1 VPKDAITLWWWVRH
15 GPAAARASEIL
26 GRLDPPA
33 DLARLRGDV
42 EALAPRL
49 PARATWITSGARRCL
64 ETARALAAARG
75 EAPEMVA
82 EPDLLEQDFGA
93 WQGLT
98 HAEAAARD
106 PDAAA
111 RFWRDPAREA
121 PPGGE
126 SFQAMLTRIAAAIGR
141 IADRHPGGDLVLIAH
156 AGTIRA
162 ALAHALD
169 LPADAA
175 LRFAVDPLSL
185 TRLDRFAG
193 EASGASAAW
202 RVAAVN
208 VPAHGMG
215 LSSES

>member
-1 VPKDAITLWWWVRH
+1 MPKDAIALWWWVRH
-15 GPAAARASEIL
+15 GPAAARPGEIL

-33 DLARLRGDV
+33 DLTRVHERISGL
-42 EALAPRL
+42 ALRL
-49 PARATWITSGARRCL
+49 PARAAWITSGARRCL
-64 ETARALAAARG
+64 DTARALAAARG
-75 EAPEMVA
+75 QAPEMVT

-106 PDAAA
+106 ADAAA
-111 RFWRDPAREA
+111 RFWRDPAREP

-141 IADRHPGGDLVLIAH
+141 IAARHRSGDLVLIAH

-162 ALAHALD
+162 ALAQALD

-193 EASGASAAW
+193 EASGAPAAW

-208 VPAHGMG
+208 VPAHGTG